1 VSVPND
7 AEWAT
12 FIWAGAAL
20 VACLT
25 RSDLRQSMSA
35 VVRTLAQRKI
45 LTAFLLLAGWAVG
58 EVLLGQWLRLWN
70 LQLTT
75 DTAIWYVTVASVL
88 LVHSSDVGTEEHYLR
103 KRLLGAIALPV
114 IVGVVMQLFVPS
126 LLVELL
132 LQPVLFLL
140 VGTSVVATQDE
151 SAAAKK
157 FIDTLI
163 AMAVLALAGYQ
174 VASISGN
181 WSHLSKAQ
189 IGRQFAMPVW
199 LSLGVLPW
207 IYLTG
212 VYATYETAF
221 VAVTLGNDET
231 RRRRVAK
238 RLALLLSFH
247 IRAHEFSRFMESSRW
262 PVRSASS
269 FREVRRL
276 VGEHRR
282 EREAE
287 AA

>member
-1 VSVPND
+1 MPND

-25 RSDLRQSMSA
+25 RSDLRQSMRSL
-35 VVRTLAQRKI
+35 VRTLAQRKI

-58 EVLLGQWLRLWN
+58 EVLLGEWLRLWN
-70 LQLTT
+70 IQLTT

-88 LVHSSDVGTEEHYLR
+88 LVNSSDVGTEEHYLR
-103 KRLLGAIALPV
+103 KRLVGAIALPV

-140 VGTSVVATQDE
+140 VGTSVVAASKDE

-174 VASISGN
+174 VASIAGS

-212 VYATYETAF
+212 VYATYEAAF
-221 VAVTLGNDET
+221 VAITLGNDET

-247 IRAHEFSRFMESSRW
+247 IRAHEFSRFMERSQW
-262 PVRSASS
+262 PVRTASS
-269 FREVRRL
+269 FREVRHL

-282 EREAE
+282 EREA